1 MTVLALASSFVSK
14 LVRLALIGIIQSG
27 LGPEPHDRTTGPTN
41 EVLQATLQKES
52 KSVMPQTGELLR
64 NIPVSVPQH
73 TFRAGYPGVKNS
85 RSAFPATT
93 QVRNKR
99 HLKCCKDAGPANLAN
114 TDIVPLPVPHPLQ
127 GAPEF
132 YVVRRNGRIQIET
145 AAL

>member
-1 MTVLALASSFVSK
+1 MIVFTTMSMRSFNMTVLALASSFVSK

-73 TFRAGYPGVKNS
+73 TFRAGYPG
-85 RSAFPATT
+85 
-93 QVRNKR
+93 
-99 HLKCCKDAGPANLAN
+99 LKK
-114 TDIVPLPVPHPLQ
+114 
-127 GAPEF
+127 
-132 YVVRRNGRIQIET
+132 
-145 AAL
+145 